1 MTTATHFIGP
11 IGANPSKHVKPHLQ
25 SNDDPHLR
33 SLKMKQR
40 RTKKVATTRKQKKFK
55 NVQPKKESVTVA
67 KTVSQTLMEISP
79 ATALLLLLFEE

>member
-1 MTTATHFIGP
+1 
-11 IGANPSKHVKPHLQ
+11 
-25 SNDDPHLR
+25 
-33 SLKMKQR
+33 MKQR